1 MADATTV
8 TVDGV
13 EPSIPVKLLDV
24 KGNPEQVKIF
34 SDAEGTYRYLVKGEE
49 PILLTPQDLAAISGV
64 EAEISEGVHNV
75 AVSAA
80 NPEAAQIS
88 TPDTVVIPPAAKPA
102 QSPLSPINPPVTSG
116 Q

>member
-34 SDAEGTYRYLVKGEE
+34 SDDDGTYRYLVKGEE
-49 PILLTPQDLAAISGV
+49 PILLTPQDLAALVGV
-64 EAEISEGVHNV
+64 EIEISKGEHNI
-75 AVSAA
+75 ATTAA
-80 NPEAAQIS
+80 NPEAAQIA
-88 TPDTVVIPPAAKPA
+88 TPDTVVIPAVKPA

>member
-1 MADATTV
+1 MADANTV

-24 KGNPEQVKIF
+24 KGNPERIKIF
-34 SDAEGTYRYLVKGEE
+34 SGYIVKGDDAV
-49 PILLTPQDLAAISGV
+49 LVTPEDLAAISGV
-64 EAEISEGVHNV
+64 
-75 AVSAA
+75 
-80 NPEAAQIS
+80 QIEVGN
-88 TPDTVVIPPAAKPA
+88 TPDQLAPATVVIPAAKPA